1 MSHFTQPTVE
11 QDPVMRVLNPWQ
23 HHFPLVPEPYAE
35 LAQVLDE
42 PVPKVL
48 ALLAQAQRTGALS
61 RIGGV
66 FAPEAGGAALL
77 AAMRVPSHRLEAVA
91 AQVSSHPG
99 VNHNYEREGDYNLW
113 FVMTARCRDSL
124 EQALQWV
131 ERHTGLSV
139 LRLRM
144 LKSYRID
151 LGFDMTRSLVLRLG
165 QSSQGSGG
173 PRCSD
178 RSTFGCIAR
187 RGAALDRSPLLGLG
201 REVGS
206 IRDSRAGHA

>member
-23 HHFPLVPEPYAE
+23 HLFPLVPEPYAE
-35 LAQVLDE
+35 LAQALDE

-139 LRLRM
+139 MRLRM

-151 LGFDMTRSLVLRLG
+151 LGFDMTRSLVLR
-165 QSSQGSGG
+165 S
-173 PRCSD
+173 
-178 RSTFGCIAR
+178 AR
-187 RGAALDRSPLLGLG
+187 AAKAAAAPVAQTDQPLAALLEEGLPL
-201 REVGS
+201 
-206 IRDSRAGHA
+206 